1 MSKNRNL
8 ASIMTTD
15 GTSINASSIDAVS
28 LDSADAL
35 PLIIDR
41 VDHKTY
47 SYNGT
52 LAVSTGSTRLYMT
65 RSGTLGTFDMF
76 ASTAPVGAD
85 LTVTINKNGSSI
97 GTGSISDGASSG
109 TAQTLSSTGFSSG
122 DYLTVDIT
130 QVGSTTAGED
140 LYINFRIAG

>member
-8 ASIMTTD
+8 AAILTADGNSIKA
-15 GTSINASSIDAVS
+15 ASLDAAS
-28 LDSADAL
+28 LDSDETI

-47 SYNGT
+47 SYTGA
-52 LAVSTGSTRLYMT
+52 LAVNTGSRRLYMT
-65 RSGTLGTFDMF
+65 RTGTFGTFDMF
-76 ASTAPVGAD
+76 TTTAPVGAD
-85 LTVTINKNGSSI
+85 LTITINKNGSSI
-97 GTGSISDGASSG
+97 GTGTVSDGNTSG
-109 TAQTLSSTGFSSG
+109 TSQTLSSTSFSSG